1 MSRHRYP
8 FAALAADYGRATAG
22 LALTAG
28 PIVLADAAPVVVYI
42 LAALASLF
50 ALYGLRTILHH
61 LSSVEISD
69 EAIEMTG
76 PAGGMLRWRD
86 LNAMTLKYY
95 STKKDRQGGWMQLKL
110 SGSGRT
116 IKLDSTIGDFP
127 RIVGRALFAARANS
141 IALGDSTTINL
152 TALGLTAAEPTPD
165 PR

>member
-8 FAALAADYGRATAG
+8 LGALAADYARAAVG
-22 LALTAG
+22 LACTAG

-42 LAALASLF
+42 LVALASLF

-69 EAIEMTG
+69 EAIEVTG
-76 PAGGMLRWRD
+76 PVGGLLRWRD
-86 LNAMTLKYY
+86 LNAMTLRYY

-116 IKLDSTIGDFP
+116 LRLDSTIGDFSQ
-127 RIVGRALFAARANS
+127 IVGRALSAARANDV
-141 IALGDSTTINL
+141 ALSDSTTINL
-152 TALGLTAAEPTPD
+152 TALGLNDARPSLD
-165 PR
+165 PQ